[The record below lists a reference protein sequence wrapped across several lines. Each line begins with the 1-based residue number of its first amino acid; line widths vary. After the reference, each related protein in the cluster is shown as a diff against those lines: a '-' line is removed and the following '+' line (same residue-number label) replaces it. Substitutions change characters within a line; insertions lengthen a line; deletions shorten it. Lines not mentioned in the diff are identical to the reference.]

1 VRDEDHRQTPSF
13 PERLKHGEEFHLRR
27 GVERRGRLISNHN
40 GWAAGNRLRDEHALP
55 LSSAQLVWIGARNA
69 VRIFSKEFCENL
81 TRPLVQRAFSRGAV
95 RGQHLTNLFA
105 RAQGWMERQGGLL
118 ENQRNA
124 PATDLLQFVRFGPE
138 KIFPFKVDRPA
149 NAAAPAIQ
157 RACSCLI
164 RIPRGRR

>member
-1 VRDEDHRQTPSF
+1 M
-13 PERLKHGEEFHLRR
+13 RR

-69 VRIFSKEFCENL
+69 VCIFTKEFYENL

-138 KIFPFKVDRPA
+138 KIFPFKVDSPA
-149 NAAAPAIQ
+149 NDLPIPGKQPHQ
-157 RACSCLI
+157 RYGERALARSGFPEDADDLA
-164 RIPRGRR
+164 GHETKTDAS